1 MPIHRQDGHARM
13 LLWALEPSAGNRGV
27 AMSEPKTHTTLQQ
40 KLACVLELM
49 QGKTTLEALAQ
60 REALAPAQLSLWLG
74 TAQQGM
80 QNALRGLPEADAARV
95 HGDLRDLI
103 PRPFAAQDMVV
114 VAPEEALSLA
124 WQRMQASDV
133 SQLPVMQG
141 ARIVGMLD
149 ESDVLLHVYGDEAR
163 FADPVSAAM
172 VARLDKV
179 NVRAPIEALL
189 PVFDRGHVAIVM
201 DGEQFL
207 GLITRIDLLD
217 YLRRRAR

>member
-1 MPIHRQDGHARM
+1 
-13 LLWALEPSAGNRGV
+13 
-27 AMSEPKTHTTLQQ
+27 MSEQKTHTTLQQ
-40 KLACVLELM
+40 KLACVLELL
-49 QGKTTLEALAQ
+49 QGKTPLETLAQ
-60 REALAPAQLSLWLG
+60 REALAPAQLGLWLE
-74 TAQQGM
+74 TAQQAM
-80 QNALRGLPEADAARV
+80 QNALRSLPETDGEPA

-103 PRPFAAQDMVV
+103 PRPFAAQDMIV
-114 VAPEEALSLA
+114 VAPEEALSVA

-133 SQLPVMQG
+133 SLLPVMQDT
-141 ARIVGMLD
+141 RIVGMLD

-201 DGEQFL
+201 DGDQFL

-217 YLRRRAR
+217 CLRRRAR

>member
-1 MPIHRQDGHARM
+1 
-13 LLWALEPSAGNRGV
+13 
-27 AMSEPKTHTTLQQ
+27 MSEQKTHTTLQQ
-40 KLACVLELM
+40 KLACVLELL
-49 QGKTTLEALAQ
+49 QGKTPLETLAQ
-60 REALAPAQLSLWLG
+60 REALAPAQLGLWLE
-74 TAQQGM
+74 TAQQAM
-80 QNALRGLPEADAARV
+80 QNALRSLTETDCEPA
-95 HGDLRDLI
+95 HGDLRYLI
-103 PRPFAAQDMVV
+103 PRPFAAHDMIV
-114 VAPEEALSLA
+114 VAPEEALSVA

-133 SQLPVMQG
+133 SQLPVMQDT
-141 ARIVGMLD
+141 RIVGMLD

-201 DGEQFL
+201 DGDQFL

>member
-1 MPIHRQDGHARM
+1 
-13 LLWALEPSAGNRGV
+13 
-27 AMSEPKTHTTLQQ
+27 MSEQKTHTTLQQ
-40 KLACVLELM
+40 KLACVLELL
-49 QGKTTLEALAQ
+49 QGKTPLEILAQ
-60 REALAPAQLSLWLG
+60 REALAPAQLGLWLE
-74 TAQQGM
+74 TAQQAM
-80 QNALRGLPEADAARV
+80 QNALRSLTETDGEPA

-103 PRPFAAQDMVV
+103 PRPFAAQDMIV
-114 VAPEEALSLA
+114 VAPEEALSVA

-133 SQLPVMQG
+133 SQLPVMQDT
-141 ARIVGMLD
+141 RIVGMLD

-179 NVRAPIEALL
+179 SVRAPIEALL

-201 DGEQFL
+201 DGEQFI

>member
-1 MPIHRQDGHARM
+1 
-13 LLWALEPSAGNRGV
+13 
-27 AMSEPKTHTTLQQ
+27 MSEQKNPTPLHK
-40 KLACVLELM
+40 KLACVLELL
-49 QGKTTLEALAQ
+49 QGTTTLQDLAQ
-60 REALAPAQLSLWLG
+60 REALTPTQLQEWLE
-74 TAQQGM
+74 TARQGM
-80 QNALRGLPEADAARV
+80 QNALRGLPEAAGGPT

-103 PRPFAAQDMVV
+103 PRPFAGQDMIVV
-114 VAPEEALSLA
+114 SPEDALSLA

-141 ARIVGMLD
+141 TRIVGMLD

-179 NVRAPIEALL
+179 NMRAPIEALL